1 MILSTILAALL
12 TLQPGYNN
20 TGAAGEVVAVSAAT
34 SNATATVAIK
44 SVNTLTT
51 YTNTTAHFGQAA
63 VTNKVL
69 LGGGILVTGAAEGDI
84 INLLIK

>member
-44 SVNTLTT
+44 SVNS
-51 YTNTTAHFGQAA
+51 
-63 VTNKVL
+63 
-69 LGGGILVTGAAEGDI
+69 LVTGATDGDI
-84 INLLIK
+84 IKIIIK